1 MASRSRQVFQLQKL
15 LVSNDRNINPVEPVN
30 HVFFSSRPLKNQ
42 TPMKTPIRSFQNKLF
57 GFISGLQRPTLFG
70 LVLSLAALPSISSA
84 SLWTGG
90 ASDHNWNNLANW
102 DSNPSGGAGS
112 VNTLT
117 AYPIITANNTV
128 IPNDIDMADAPGTTG
143 RIDLRAGTL
152 NYIYWSKVGDWNGNG
167 TLNIADTS
175 TSGGTFTGFGQGSGS
190 YVSANAA
197 GNANLLVGL
206 YQSTGVLNMNTSG
219 HLDTQNLMISP
230 NGQAGS
236 GTFNLDNGTVNVTAN
251 LQVGSDFWG
260 QGTTS
265 LGYFN
270 MSGGTVTANIVALSR
285 GDNNGA
291 NIQGIINMTGGILNS
306 KQWFTLGFA
315 GSASTFAA
323 VTNSGGTINV
333 NTSGGG
339 NLEMSVYDPLSCYF
353 EQNSGALTL
362 QNNASIIFGSGGN
375 NSGTSAFVQNGGT
388 VTFYSNA
395 GTTVGGT
402 GSLNLGNGNSTGVYT
417 YNLNGGTLTIPSIQ
431 KSGSSAQGNF
441 NFNGGTLK
449 PTASSA
455 TFMQGLTAANVQ
467 AGGAIIDTAGFNI
480 TIGNA
485 LTDGGGGLTKNGNGT
500 LALNGGMSY
509 SGSTLVSAG
518 TLSVDTT
525 LASSVNNLTVN
536 GAALT
541 VSVNSGNSSL
551 SAGNMSFTGTSALNI
566 NFGSQSTPTAY
577 PAINA
582 PGKTVT
588 HTGTITINVTGT
600 TLTVGTYQL
609 IYTGGSIPTSGFTL
623 GSLPTGVVAHLNNSG
638 SSLDLVITAAGQ
650 TLSWYGANSSGTPLT
665 AWDINS
671 TADWTN
677 AITSTVSKYL
687 QYAGNSYG
695 DNVTF
700 NDNCYLQLQTNV
712 NLTAHVVP
720 VTFTFNSTL
729 PYNITGTGSID
740 GPVSPL
746 ITNTGSLF
754 LGTSNNFTGGITIS
768 SGTLVFTNDSALG
781 TNNGT
786 VVLAGGTLQFNGPA
800 SSRALL
806 VTANSTLNV
815 PAASTNQFAG
825 SVTGSGGVT
834 VNGAGVLNL
843 TGANAISVATTVSAG
858 VLELSAPNALPASV
872 TINTAGTVE
881 LNNANAAT
889 NTAVVLN
896 LDNGLTFNSGIGT
909 FNVGGLN
916 GANALTLTDIV
927 GSPVTLAVGAN
938 NSSSTYSGILSGS
951 GTLAK
956 IGTGTLSLNSA
967 NSYAGGTAVSGGVL
981 AARDEVAPTAV
992 TPFGTGTVTV
1002 NNGAQLQ
1009 LGTAV
1014 QNAFGSYAYA
1024 NNVALDNGMLVA
1036 WDGSQRITG
1045 NLNIASG
1052 GGTVSS
1058 TFDAPWE
1065 GLAEPDFP
1073 KALFLDGLVTGTG
1086 NLTVQDQGSQVGN
1099 PWNTSCAVFT
1109 SGGTALQNTYSGTVT
1124 VNPLTTGSS
1133 GGSYLYLVGTNVM
1146 ANATIALTGDNS
1158 SNNGRMGISTL
1169 LFGAGTVDGPGYCTI
1184 GGLSGSGSLQLAD
1197 TILFQ
1202 GGSGYSTGIPVALTV
1217 GYNNSTTTYSGAMF
1231 GAGSLIKVGTGT
1243 LNLTGANTYTGNTTI
1258 IGGILEMAQP
1268 SSATTNS
1275 TVTIASG
1282 AKLKL
1287 DFGSNTGN
1295 RVAALVLNGVTQA
1308 NGVYNAGN
1316 TSTYFSGTGNLVVQP
1331 IATNPTNITFSVSG
1345 STMSLAWPADHLGWI
1360 LQSQTNSLSTGL
1372 GTNWVDVAG
1381 SASMLSTNITIS
1393 PTSPTAFYRLRNP

>member
-1 MASRSRQVFQLQKL
+1 M
-15 LVSNDRNINPVEPVN
+15 
-30 HVFFSSRPLKNQ
+30 KNRVQ
-42 TPMKTPIRSFQNKLF
+42 TPSSNLF
-57 GFISGLQRPTLFG
+57 GYVAKLKRYQIPALI
-70 LVLSLAALPSISSA
+70 LSLAALPSVSLA

-90 ASDHNWNNLANW
+90 ASDRNWDNLSNW
-102 DSNPSGGAGS
+102 DSNPSGGAAS

-128 IPNDIDMADAPGTTG
+128 IPNDIDMADAGGTTG

-152 NYIYWSKVGDWNGNG
+152 NYNYWSKVGDWDGNG

-175 TSGGTFTGFGQGSGS
+175 TSGGTFTGYGQGSGS

-219 HLDTQNLMISP
+219 HLDTQNLFISP

-236 GTFNLDNGTVNVTAN
+236 GTFNLDNGTVNVTGE
-251 LQVGSDFWG
+251 LQVGSSFWG
-260 QGTTS
+260 NGTIS
-265 LGYFN
+265 LGYLN

-291 NIQGIINMTGGILNS
+291 NIQGIIRMTGGILNS

-315 GSASTFAA
+315 GSASSFAA

-339 NLEMSVYDPLSCYF
+339 NLEMSVYDFLSCYF

-362 QNNASIIFGSGGN
+362 QNNASIIFSSGGN
-375 NSGTSAFVQNGGT
+375 NSGTCTFAQNGGT

-402 GSLNLGNGNSTGVYT
+402 GSLNLGNGNSTGLYT

-480 TIGNA
+480 TIGTA
-485 LTDGGGGLTKNGNGT
+485 LTDGGGGGGLTKTGNGNLT
-500 LALNGGMSY
+500 LAGGMSY

-518 TLSVDTT
+518 TLSVDAT
-525 LASSVNNLTVN
+525 LASSVNDLTVN

-541 VSVNSGNSSL
+541 VSVNNGNSSL
-551 SAGNMSFTGTSALNI
+551 SAGNISFTGTSALNI
-566 NFGSQSTPTAY
+566 NFGSQSAPTAN

-588 HTGTITINVTGT
+588 HTGTTTINITGP
-600 TLTVGTYQL
+600 TLAVSTFQL
-609 IYTGGSIPTSGFTL
+609 IYTGGSIPTSGFSL
-623 GSLPTGVVAHLNNSG
+623 GPLPTGVVAHLNNSG
-638 SSLDLVITAAGQ
+638 TSLDLVVTAAGQ

-677 AITSTVSKYL
+677 AVTSTVSKYL

-700 NDNCYLQLQTNV
+700 NDNCYLQEQTNV

-729 PYNITGTGSID
+729 PYNITGTGGID
-740 GPVSPL
+740 GPVAPL

-754 LGTSNNFTGGITIS
+754 LGTSNNFTGGITIG
-768 SGTLVFTNDSALG
+768 SGTLIFTNDAALG

-786 VVLAGGTLQFNGPA
+786 VALAGGTLQFNGPA
-800 SSRALL
+800 SSRALS
-806 VTANSTLNV
+806 VTANSTLIV
-815 PAASTNQFAG
+815 PAASTVQFAG

-872 TINTAGTVE
+872 IINTAGTLE

-889 NTAVVLN
+889 NTAIVLD

-909 FNVGGLN
+909 FNVGSLT
-916 GANALTLTDIV
+916 GANALTLEDI
-927 GSPVTLAVGAN
+927 GSSPVILAVGAN
-938 NSSSTYSGILSGS
+938 NSSPTYSGAISGS

-956 IGTGTLSLNSA
+956 VGTGVLTLSGVN
-967 NSYAGGTAVSGGVL
+967 NTHTGGTIVSGGSMYVPD
-981 AARDEVAPTAV
+981 AVAPGALA
-992 TPFGTGTVTV
+992 PFGTGTVTV
-1002 NNGAQLQ
+1002 NNGGLLE
-1009 LGTAV
+1009 LGSAP
-1014 QNAFGSYAYA
+1014 QNTFGSYSYA
-1024 NNVALDNGMLVA
+1024 NNVTLDNGVLLA

-1052 GGTVSS
+1052 GGTVGS

-1065 GLAEPDFP
+1065 ILAEPDFP
-1073 KALFLDGLVTGTG
+1073 KALFFDGLVTGTG
-1086 NLTVQDQGSQVGN
+1086 NLTVQDQGTQTGN

-1109 SGGTALQNTYSGTVT
+1109 SQGTAAENTYSGAVT
-1124 VNPLTTGSS
+1124 VNPLTVSGS
-1133 GGSYLYLVGTNVM
+1133 GGSYLYLIGTNVM
-1146 ANATIALTGDNS
+1146 ANATITLTGDNLPGS
-1158 SNNGRMGISTL
+1158 ARMGISTL
-1169 LFGAGTVDGPGYCTI
+1169 LFGAGNVDGPGYSTI
-1184 GGLSGSGSLQLAD
+1184 GGLAGSGSLLLAD
-1197 TILFQ
+1197 TLLFQ
-1202 GGSGYSTGIPVALTV
+1202 NGTGYTNGIPLALTV
-1217 GYNNSTTTYSGAMF
+1217 GNNNSSTTYSGVMS
-1231 GAGSLIKVGTGT
+1231 GAGSLIKVGTGM

-1258 IGGILEMAQP
+1258 TGGILEMAQP

-1275 TVTIASG
+1275 TVSIASGG

-1287 DFGSNTGN
+1287 DFASNSGN

-1308 NGVYNAGN
+1308 NSVYNAAN
-1316 TSTYFSGTGNLVVQP
+1316 TSTYLAGTGNLVVGP

-1345 STMSLAWPADHLGWI
+1345 SALSLSWPADHMGWI

-1372 GTNWVDVAG
+1372 GTNWTDVAG
-1381 SASMLSTNITIS
+1381 STSITSTNITVS
-1393 PTSPTAFYRLRNP
+1393 PALPTAFYRLRNP